1 MSEVSI
7 LKCFYM
13 VQNQQSKERKKKKK
27 TVFKEV
33 HECAK
38 IQPGKRGL
46 KIRSTYESTA
56 SGSPVSLGIGSA
68 FHYPFLVPLWLHCL
82 VSDCL

>member
-1 MSEVSI
+1 MF
-7 LKCFYM
+7 LYGTKPAK
-13 VQNQQSKERKKKKK
+13 QGKKKKKK
-27 TVFKEV
+27 TVFKVV

-68 FHYPFLVPLWLHCL
+68 FHYPFLVPL
-82 VSDCL
+82 

>member
-13 VQNQQSKERKKKKK
+13 VQNQQSKGRKKKM

-56 SGSPVSLGIGSA
+56 SGSPVSLGIGSV
-68 FHYPFLVPLWLHCL
+68 FHYPFLVPL
-82 VSDCL
+82 